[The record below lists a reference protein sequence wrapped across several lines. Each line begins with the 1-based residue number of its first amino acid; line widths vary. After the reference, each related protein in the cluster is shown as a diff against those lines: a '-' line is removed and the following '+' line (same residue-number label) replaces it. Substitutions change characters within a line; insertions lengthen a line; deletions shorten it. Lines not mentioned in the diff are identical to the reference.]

1 MVLSRDGR
9 AGAPDNES
17 MTVLSEG
24 QLDEQRAGT
33 ALAVI
38 LTYVDFD
45 PLPKDLK
52 TPQVTSVLCCTA
64 LSRPAPEP
72 RLHLISPACIAG
84 AIIREAEMLLT
95 PEVVK
100 SYS

>member
-33 ALAVI
+33 ALAVV

-45 PLPKDLK
+45 PLAIDFK
-52 TPQVTSVLCCTA
+52 TSQVTSVLCCTA
-64 LSRPAPEP
+64 PSRPAPEL

-84 AIIREAEMLLT
+84 AIIREAEMLPTQKRVTL
-95 PEVVK
+95 
-100 SYS
+100 YS

>member
-1 MVLSRDGR
+1 MVLSRAGR

-33 ALAVI
+33 ALAVV

-45 PLPKDLK
+45 PLPEDFTTSL
-52 TPQVTSVLCCTA
+52 VTSVLCCTA
-64 LSRPAPEP
+64 LSRPAPEL
-72 RLHLISPACIAG
+72 RANLISSACSWCHQQRGGDVADSG
-84 AIIREAEMLLT
+84 ER
-95 PEVVK
+95 
-100 SYS
+100 